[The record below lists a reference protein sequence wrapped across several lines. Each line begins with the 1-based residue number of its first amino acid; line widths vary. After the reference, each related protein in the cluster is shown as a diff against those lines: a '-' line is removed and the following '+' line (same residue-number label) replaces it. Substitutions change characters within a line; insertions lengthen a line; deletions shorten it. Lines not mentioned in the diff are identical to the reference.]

1 MKVEKVKVTCL
12 QAEKFD
18 LQLASWA
25 SIAVWDVLILHPLI
39 RSHWRQDL
47 VLNTNLM
54 VVASAV
60 KLELL
65 QQVQAAVPFVSI
77 WQVSTIPLNVV
88 IALRQADT

>member
-1 MKVEKVKVTCL
+1 M
-12 QAEKFD
+12 
-18 LQLASWA
+18 
-25 SIAVWDVLILHPLI
+25 
-39 RSHWRQDL
+39 
-47 VLNTNLM
+47 LNTNLM

>member
-1 MKVEKVKVTCL
+1 
-12 QAEKFD
+12 
-18 LQLASWA
+18 
-25 SIAVWDVLILHPLI
+25 
-39 RSHWRQDL
+39 
-47 VLNTNLM
+47 M

-65 QQVQAAVPFVSI
+65 QQVQAAVPFVISI